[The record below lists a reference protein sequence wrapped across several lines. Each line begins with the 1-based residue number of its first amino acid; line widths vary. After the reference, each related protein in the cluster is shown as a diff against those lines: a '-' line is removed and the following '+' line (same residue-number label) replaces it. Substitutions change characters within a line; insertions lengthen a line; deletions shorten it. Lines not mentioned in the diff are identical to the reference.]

1 MFILTETQRRHWTAH
16 GWLLLSQGLAPEAVL
31 ALSSWV
37 EEMAVEGGASG
48 SAAALLRAH
57 HAGNIAVPSG
67 ALFGRSYPTPIADC

>member
-37 EEMAVEGGASG
+37 EEMAVEGGGIRISG
-48 SAAALLRAH
+48 CSTTSAPRGEHRCAEWSAFWTIISNSDR
-57 HAGNIAVPSG
+57 
-67 ALFGRSYPTPIADC
+67 